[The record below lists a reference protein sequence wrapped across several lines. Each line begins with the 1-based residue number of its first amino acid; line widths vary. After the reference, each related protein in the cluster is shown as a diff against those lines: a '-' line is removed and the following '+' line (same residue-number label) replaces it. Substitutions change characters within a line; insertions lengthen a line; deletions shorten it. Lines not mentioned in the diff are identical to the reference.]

1 MAVGPY
7 GALLESVRGVRWPA
21 RRPVTGGAPG
31 AHLARTR
38 GVASEFAEYRPYR
51 QGDDP
56 RRLDWK
62 LLARSDR
69 AFIRLAPDRAVL
81 GTLVAVDASKS
92 MAFPVESVREFSAD
106 AGGTLARTKWRAA
119 REVAIACAAAAH
131 ASGDPVGLAVAV
143 GDGIARLSPRTRRG
157 VIAELARTLDATA
170 PEGSA
175 SLAHAFVG
183 APARVLLVTDCLGDL
198 EGLRR
203 AARAHVAAGGEVHV
217 VHVVSRVELE
227 PPRAAMLAVDPEDPA
242 TARPLTPET
251 RETYRAAFDAWRGEV
266 ARAWRDEGVAYHEM
280 IDDEPVDVVV
290 RHLVAL
296 PGGAAARA

>member
-7 GALLESVRGVRWPA
+7 GALLESVRGVQWPA
-21 RRPVTGGAPG
+21 RRPVLGGAPG

-81 GTLVAVDASKS
+81 GTLIAVDASAS
-92 MAFPVESVREFSAD
+92 MAYAVES
-106 AGGTLARTKWRAA
+106 AGEPAKHGWTKWRAA
-119 REVAIACAAAAH
+119 KEIVVACAAVAH
-131 ASGDPVGLAVAV
+131 AGGDPVGLAVAAQ
-143 GDGIARLSPRTRRG
+143 GGLARLAPRTRRG
-157 VIAELARTLDATA
+157 VVAEIARTLDATV
-170 PEGSA
+170 PSGSA
-175 SLAHAFVG
+175 SLANALVG

-198 EGLRR
+198 EALRR

-217 VHVVSRVELE
+217 VHVVSRAELE
-227 PPRAAMLAVDPEDPA
+227 PPRAAMLATDPEDA
-242 TARPLTPET
+242 STSRPLTAGT
-251 RETYRAAFDAWRGEV
+251 RGAYRAAFDAWRGEV
-266 ARAWRDEGVAYHEM
+266 ARAWRDDGVAYHE
-280 IDDEPVDVVV
+280 IVDDEPVDVLV
-290 RHLVAL
+290 RRLVAV
-296 PGGAAARA
+296 PGGTGVRT